1 MPPRMSRRRDCW
13 RACARPCG
21 HRAAMAKFQPVTCA
35 MKPWYFRNL
44 GDAMLAGEALGDIE
58 ARFLAAY
65 VKAGRPPGMAL
76 FSRHE
81 SEGRLHC
88 EVVLYLSPAAAAVA

>member
-1 MPPRMSRRRDCW
+1 
-13 RACARPCG
+13 
-21 HRAAMAKFQPVTCA
+21 
-35 MKPWYFRNL
+35 
-44 GDAMLAGEALGDIE
+44 MLAGEALGDIE

-88 EVVLYLSPAAAAVA
+88 EVALYFSPAAAAVAQQFDAHPCARPSPQGLGLLAGDDACWPALFPEHND